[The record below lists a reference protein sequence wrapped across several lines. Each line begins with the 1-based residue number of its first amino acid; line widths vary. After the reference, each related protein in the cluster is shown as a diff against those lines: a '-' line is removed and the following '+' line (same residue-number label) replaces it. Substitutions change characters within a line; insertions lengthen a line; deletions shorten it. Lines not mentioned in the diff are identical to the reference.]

1 MVWLIRGARIEMIE
15 ANAIRVDRQDSVRT
29 DILKASV
36 RDQNYILLEVL
47 DQAIDSYSAPL
58 VSTAQ

>member
-29 DILKASV
+29 DILNASV

-47 DQAIDSYSAPL
+47 DQAIHSYSAPF